1 MADSASATGTPTANP
16 AASPPLAP
24 LKRAM
29 PPQRWLIAKLH
40 AGQSATLA
48 AELAREARLPPVLAE
63 LLVARGINTA
73 AEAFAF
79 LNPEPAHLHDPFLML
94 GMSAAVDRLERAIAA
109 REPILLYGDY
119 DVDGTV
125 AVVLLKT
132 AIEMLGGPAIG
143 SGPNLVRFHVPH
155 RLRDGYGMQSSVLE
169 AAYAE
174 GIRVVVTVD
183 TGMRAFAEAE
193 TAKRL
198 GLDLIIT
205 DHHLPEAHDRLP
217 AALAILNP
225 NQPGCAYPEKNLCGA
240 AIALKLAQALLEKS
254 CIERPCL
261 EKPDSVRRDPAR
273 LREKTLPSFLKMAA
287 IATIADAVPLH
298 GENRTIAA
306 LGLRELRRPVGAGL
320 RALFAAS
327 ALDPASK
334 QLTGFD
340 VAFRLAPRIN
350 AAGRMDVASD
360 VIELFTTRDSDRAT
374 ELAAKLE
381 RLNRERRD
389 VETAALTVI
398 ETRLCSDSEIYDDR
412 LLVIEGD
419 GWHRGVIGIL
429 ASRVVERTA
438 KPAIVIS
445 LEDSP
450 DGKIAHGSGRS
461 VDGFPLLAAIESC
474 ADLFTRFGG
483 HAFAVGFALPAEKL
497 PDLKRRLRDY
507 ANIHLAAR
515 EPERLLRIHAELP
528 LDRITPVLAG
538 WLRKLEP
545 LGHGNPE
552 PIFIARSAR
561 LAAPPRIMKAR
572 HLCLELEQTASAPDE
587 LATAPKSDPSTLAPS
602 SAIPRRLRASAAP
615 AGSIRAVGW
624 NLAERS
630 FELRLAQGS
639 LIDVAYRIRENDH
652 PDFGGLE
659 IEILGLE
666 PAAMQPVNR
675 SVAANS

>member
-1 MADSASATGTPTANP
+1 MAELASATGAPNRTAPTRTP
-16 AASPPLAP
+16 
-24 LKRAM
+24 
-29 PPQRWLIAKLH
+29 PPQRWLLAKPH
-40 AGQSATLA
+40 PDESAS
-48 AELAREARLPPVLAE
+48 LAREARLPLVLAE

-79 LNPEPAHLHDPFLML
+79 LNPEPAHFHDPFLML
-94 GMSAAVDRLERAIAA
+94 GMSAAVDRLGRAIVAH
-109 REPILLYGDY
+109 EPILLYGDY

-132 AIEMLGGPAIG
+132 AIEMLGGE
-143 SGPNLVRFHVPH
+143 VRFHVPH

-169 AAYAE
+169 AAHAE
-174 GIRVVVTVD
+174 GVRVVVTVD
-183 TGMRAFAEAE
+183 TGMRALAEAE
-193 TAKRL
+193 TARRL

-205 DHHLPEAHDRLP
+205 DHHLTAANDPLP

-225 NQPGCAYPEKNLCGA
+225 NQPGCPYPEKSLCGA
-240 AIALKLAQALLEKS
+240 AIAFKLAQALLEKS
-254 CIERPCL
+254 ER
-261 EKPDSVRRDPAR
+261 VRRDPAR

-287 IATIADAVPLH
+287 IATIADAVPLR

-320 RALFAAS
+320 RALFAAA

-360 VIELFTTRDSDRAT
+360 VIELFSTSDSHRAAD
-374 ELAAKLE
+374 LATKLE

-389 VETAALTVI
+389 VEAAALTII
-398 ETRLCSDSEIYDDR
+398 EARLCSDTESAADR
-412 LLVIEGD
+412 LLVIDGD

-445 LEDSP
+445 IED
-450 DGKIAHGSGRS
+450 GVAHGSGRS

-483 HAFAVGFALPAEKL
+483 HAFAVGFVLPAEKL

-507 ANIHLAAR
+507 ASMHLAAR
-515 EPERLLRIHAELP
+515 EPERLLHIHAELP

-561 LAAPPRIMKAR
+561 LLAPPRIMKAQ
-572 HLCLELEQTASAPDE
+572 HLRLELAQDALAQDSPAP
-587 LATAPKSDPSTLAPS
+587 AS
-602 SAIPRRLRASAAP
+602 SASRSLPASAAP
-615 AGSIRAVGW
+615 IASIRAVGW
-624 NLAERS
+624 NLAQRAMD
-630 FELRLAQGS
+630 LRLVEGS
-639 LIDVAYRIRENDH
+639 LIDLAYRIRENDH

-659 IEILGLE
+659 IEIMG
-666 PAAMQPVNR
+666 MQP
-675 SVAANS
+675 

>member
-1 MADSASATGTPTANP
+1 
-16 AASPPLAP
+16 
-24 LKRAM
+24 M
-29 PPQRWLIAKLH
+29 PPQRWLLAEPH
-40 AGQSATLA
+40 PGQSAS
-48 AELAREARLPPVLAE
+48 LAREARLPLVLAE
-63 LLVARGINTA
+63 LLVARGITTA

-94 GMSAAVDRLERAIAA
+94 GMAAAVERIERAIAA

-132 AIEMLGGPAIG
+132 AIEMLGGPDG
-143 SGPNLVRFHVPH
+143 LVRFHVPH

-169 AAYAE
+169 AAHAD
-174 GIRVVVTVD
+174 GVRVVVTVD

-193 TAKRL
+193 TARRL
-198 GLDLIIT
+198 GLDLIVT
-205 DHHLPEAHDRLP
+205 DHHLADANDKLP

-225 NQPGCAYPEKNLCGA
+225 NQPDCLYPEKNLCGA
-240 AIALKLAQALLEKS
+240 AIALKLAQALLE
-254 CIERPCL
+254 
-261 EKPDSVRRDPAR
+261 RRDPAR
-273 LREKTLPSFLKMAA
+273 AREKTLPSFLKMAA

-320 RALFAAS
+320 RALFAAA

-334 QLTGFD
+334 QITGFD

-360 VIELFTTRDSDRAT
+360 VIELFSTRDSHRAA
-374 ELAAKLE
+374 ELATKLE

-389 VETAALTVI
+389 VEAAALTVI
-398 ETRLCSDSEIYDDR
+398 EARLCSDAEIAADR
-412 LLVIEGD
+412 LLVIDGD

-438 KPAIVIS
+438 KPAIVVSI
-445 LEDSP
+445 ED
-450 DGKIAHGSGRS
+450 GVAHGSGRS

-483 HAFAVGFALPAEKL
+483 HAFAVGFALPAASL
-497 PDLKRRLRDY
+497 PELKRRLRIY
-507 ANIHLAAR
+507 ANSHLAAR

-545 LGHGNPE
+545 LGHGNLE

-561 LAAPPRIMKAR
+561 LLAPPRIMKAQ
-572 HLCLELEQTASAPDE
+572 HLRLELAQVGA
-587 LATAPKSDPSTLAPS
+587 ATGPS
-602 SAIPRRLRASAAP
+602 SAASPNASSTRLPASAAP
-615 AGSIRAVGW
+615 IAAIRAVGW
-624 NLAERS
+624 NLAERAI
-630 FELRLAQGS
+630 ELQLAQGS
-639 LIDVAYRIRENDH
+639 LIDLAYRIRENDH

-659 IEILGLE
+659 IEIMGMR
-666 PAAMQPVNR
+666 PAE
-675 SVAANS
+675 S

>member
-1 MADSASATGTPTANP
+1 
-16 AASPPLAP
+16 
-24 LKRAM
+24 
-29 PPQRWLIAKLH
+29 
-40 AGQSATLA
+40 
-48 AELAREARLPPVLAE
+48 
-63 LLVARGINTA
+63 
-73 AEAFAF
+73 
-79 LNPEPAHLHDPFLML
+79 ML

-132 AIEMLGGPAIG
+132 AIEMLGGE
-143 SGPNLVRFHVPH
+143 VRFHVPH

-169 AAYAE
+169 SARTE
-174 GIRVVVTVD
+174 GVRVVVTVD

-193 TAKRL
+193 TARRL

-205 DHHLPEAHDRLP
+205 DHHLTAANDALPVAH
-217 AALAILNP
+217 AILNP
-225 NQPGCAYPEKNLCGA
+225 NQPGCPYPEKSLCGA

-254 CIERPCL
+254 ES
-261 EKPDSVRRDPAR
+261 DVRRDPAR

-320 RALFAAS
+320 RALFAAA
-327 ALDPASK
+327 ALDPASR

-360 VIELFTTRDSDRAT
+360 VIELFSTRDSHRAV
-374 ELAAKLE
+374 ELATKLE

-389 VETAALTVI
+389 VEAAALTMI
-398 ETRLCSDSEIYDDR
+398 EARLCSDPEISADR
-412 LLVIEGD
+412 LLVIDGD

-445 LEDSP
+445 VED
-450 DGKIAHGSGRS
+450 GIAHGSGRS

-483 HAFAVGFALPAEKL
+483 HAFAVGFALPTEKL

-507 ANIHLAAR
+507 ANAHLAAR
-515 EPERLLRIHAELP
+515 EPARLLRIHAELP

-561 LAAPPRIMKAR
+561 LLAPPRIMKAQ
-572 HLCLELEQTASAPDE
+572 HLRLELAQDALAQDSPAPASA
-587 LATAPKSDPSTLAPS
+587 ASPSLP
-602 SAIPRRLRASAAP
+602 ASAAP
-615 AGSIRAVGW
+615 VSSIRAVGW
-624 NLAERS
+624 NLAQRAM
-630 FELRLAQGS
+630 ELRLAQGS
-639 LIDVAYRIRENDH
+639 LVDVAYRIRENDH

-659 IEILGLE
+659 IEIVGIEL
-666 PAAMQPVNR
+666 AT
-675 SVAANS
+675 